1 MIVKRRLC
9 EFSQPSFSFELDEEK
24 EKKAGEKEENF
35 FNNGGFA
42 GKCFFEER
50 GSNRHVYSGYSH
62 LTRRRT
68 FLERLCTSSNA
79 SAVAFFC
86 V

>member
-1 MIVKRRLC
+1 
-9 EFSQPSFSFELDEEK
+9 
-24 EKKAGEKEENF
+24 
-35 FNNGGFA
+35 
-42 GKCFFEER
+42 
-50 GSNRHVYSGYSH
+50 